1 MKKLLLII
9 LLCPFFVMRCYAED
23 LGSQIGTIT
32 QADLVETS
40 LPEEVRTI
48 SGALRLDAGYDTEGA
63 LKRLYSSF
71 MSQCKE
77 RLSSS
82 IRSAAELF
90 IIALLCAIT
99 ESFCETTVIRE
110 AVDRIVCCIA
120 SLFVFGN
127 FSSVVDETADAV
139 RTLTDYA
146 HVALPILFTTA
157 AAGGGI
163 VSASTRFAS
172 ACLSMD
178 VMLTIAQS
186 WIIPL
191 IYMFFSVS
199 VSQSLYENNLLQA
212 ASRISKWC
220 VTSALTVLAM
230 AFGAYL
236 SLTGLIAGS
245 GDALAVKTA
254 RTVLSRSLP
263 VVGGLLSDS
272 AAVLLSAAALV
283 KNSVGVFALIAVCA
297 LCIGP
302 VAAFSVKLLVF
313 KAVAAAIDFLPGA
326 RLPKLV
332 SAMSSVYA
340 MLLGLIGCC
349 ASIFFIAI
357 VSGIKVVSPL

>member
-1 MKKLLLII
+1 MKKLFLLI
-9 LLCPFFVMRCYAED
+9 LLCPFFFTHCYAED
-23 LGSQIGTIT
+23 LGSHIGSAA

-40 LPEEVRTI
+40 LPDDVRDI
-48 SGALRLDAGYDTEGA
+48 SGTLRLDAPYDTEGA
-63 LKRLYSSF
+63 LKRLYHSF
-71 MSQCKE
+71 IKQCKE
-77 RLSSS
+77 RFSSS
-82 IRSAAELF
+82 MRSAAELF
-90 IIALLCAIT
+90 MIALLCAIT
-99 ESFCETTVIRE
+99 ESFCNTDVIRD
-110 AVDRIVCCIA
+110 AVDRIGCCIA

-127 FSSVVDETADAV
+127 FSSVVDEAAATV

-146 HVALPILFTTA
+146 HVALPVLFTTA

-178 VMLTIAQS
+178 VMLTVAQS
-186 WIIPL
+186 CIVPL
-191 IYMFFSVS
+191 IYMYFAVS
-199 VSQSLYENNLLQA
+199 VSQSLYDNSLLQA
-212 ASRISKWC
+212 ASRITKWC
-220 VTSALTVLAM
+220 ITTALTVLAM

-245 GDALAVKTA
+245 GDVLAVKTA
-254 RTVLSRSLP
+254 RTVLSRALP
-263 VVGGLLSDS
+263 IVGGLLSDS
-272 AAVLLSAAALV
+272 AAVLLSAAAFV

-302 VAAFSVKLLVF
+302 VAAFSVKLFVF
-313 KAVAAAIDFLPGA
+313 KTVAATVDFLPGA
-326 RLPKLV
+326 RLPKLI